1 MPVQADVLVD
11 ARGSFCPGPMM
22 ELIRA
27 VKAAQVGQVV
37 AVLSNDSGSKRDI
50 PLWAQKSGN
59 EFVGVESHEGY
70 DEILVRKVH

>member
-1 MPVQADVLVD
+1 MAGEAEVQID

-37 AVLSNDSGSKRDI
+37 AVLSDDSGSKRDI
-50 PLWAQKSGN
+50 PRWAEKAKQ
-59 EFVGVESHEGY
+59 ELVRVESHDGY
-70 DEILVRKVH
+70 DEIVVRKVH